1 MAQRFYCN
9 TPEGRQI
16 LGKFYDFG
24 DPIIFEDDQLDLA
37 YAHQKAEIIK
47 QGDFTG
53 QVPEKIPESSE
64 ESENNESEESI
75 KTTRKKKGPQ

>member
-9 TPEGRQI
+9 APEGRQI

-53 QVPEKIPESSE
+53 KVSEKIPEE
-64 ESENNESEESI
+64 VENDESEESI